1 MQFDPN
7 NNTIKLCAEGMSLEG
22 EGKKEAALPLV
33 QVPAGTSL
41 QTCTNIC
48 TSPDVPQATFIPQT
62 PAHTQIHSPAKTAPI
77 NLLPTNN
84 PYSQKHNSAR
94 CCTDNLQGFLP
105 ILL

>member
-48 TSPDVPQATFIPQT
+48 TSPDVPQANIYFCSRV
-62 PAHTQIHSPAKTAPI
+62 HTLCWYKSPD
-77 NLLPTNN
+77 LYQYLHV
-84 PYSQKHNSAR
+84 S
-94 CCTDNLQGFLP
+94 
-105 ILL
+105 